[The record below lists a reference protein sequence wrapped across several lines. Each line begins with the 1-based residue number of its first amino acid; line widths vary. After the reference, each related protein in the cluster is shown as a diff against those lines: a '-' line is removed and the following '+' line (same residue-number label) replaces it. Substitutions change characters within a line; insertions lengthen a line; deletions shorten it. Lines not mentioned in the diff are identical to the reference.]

1 MGAGCVAESSPIARS
16 PIAVAPPETL
26 VAGWAVSGRRSDAA
40 LTMTDCTPLAKV
52 TVKATWD
59 GAMSKA
65 LGVGLGQ
72 AARQTW
78 EAGPNDDEVLL
89 VGSGPGEWLVLAAPG
104 RQVPV
109 AQRLTDLATQAD
121 EHVSIVDLTHGRAL
135 VRLTGARSPDL
146 LAKECGVD
154 LADAVCPDGTA
165 LRSAVARVATDLVR
179 DDVSGTRSYLLHC
192 ERSSGQYLVD
202 SLLDAGAEF
211 DIDVDGFV
219 TPGIHKES

>member
-1 MGAGCVAESSPIARS
+1 MAENSPIARS

-26 VAGWAVSGRRSDAA
+26 VDGWAVSGRRSDAA

-59 GAMSKA
+59 GAMSRA
-65 LGVGLGQ
+65 LGVGLGHI
-72 AARQTW
+72 ARQTW
-78 EAGPNDDEVLL
+78 KLGPGGDQVLL

-104 RQVPV
+104 WQAPIT
-109 AQRLTDLATQAD
+109 QRLTDLAKPAD

-135 VRLTGARSPDL
+135 VRLTGSRSPDL

-154 LADAVCPDGTA
+154 LSDAVFPDRAA
-165 LRSAVARVATDLVR
+165 LRSAVAGVATDIVR
-179 DDVSGTRSYLLHC
+179 DDVNETRSYLLHC

-202 SLLDAGAEF
+202 SLLDAGAEY

-219 TPGIHKES
+219 PPGIYEES

>member
-1 MGAGCVAESSPIARS
+1 MAENSPIARS

-26 VAGWAVSGRRSDAA
+26 VGGWAVSGRSSDAA

-52 TVKATWD
+52 TIKATWD

-65 LGVGLGQ
+65 LGVRLGHT
-72 AARQTW
+72 ARQTW
-78 EAGPNDDEVLL
+78 KLGPGGDQVLL

-104 RQVPV
+104 CQALVT
-109 AQRLTDLATQAD
+109 QWLTDLANPAD

-135 VRLTGARSPDL
+135 VRLTGSRSPDL

-154 LADAVCPDGTA
+154 LSEAVLPDRAA
-165 LRSAVARVATDLVR
+165 LRSAVAGVATDIVR
-179 DDVSGTRSYLLHC
+179 DDVNETRSYLLHC

-202 SLLDAGAEF
+202 SLLDAGAEY

-219 TPGIHKES
+219 PPGIYEES